1 MSTKIEVSI
10 GFFSVQIGRKTKRFA
25 LLPPLFHQNVQFPD
39 SSLSSLVNTLLES
52 DYGR

>member
-10 GFFSVQIGRKTKRFA
+10 GFFSAQIGRKTKRFA
-25 LLPPLFHQNVQFPD
+25 LFPLFHQNVQNPD
-39 SSLSSLVNTLLES
+39 SPLSSLVNTLLES

>member
-25 LLPPLFHQNVQFPD
+25 LLTTQRDL
-39 SSLSSLVNTLLES
+39 
-52 DYGR
+52 